1 MGVYPIGTRSGFADA
16 YARNSLEKDVMIKN
30 KCIHF
35 VAGAALLVSVV
46 GCEQLPGNRQQQ
58 GAVIGG
64 ASGAAVGA
72 AVGGEHKVLGA
83 LIGGVLGAGGGYLIG
98 ANMDKITGKDRNGAE
113 RASAEAQ
120 RNPATADEAKRAST
134 ADINKD
140 GFVTLD
146 EVVAMEQAGL
156 SDDEIINRLRSSGQV
171 FELTEQQRQ
180 YLTGRGVSN
189 RVVNQMEN
197 LNREQREKVLQQ
209 EDTSVIG
216 RPATTN

>member
-1 MGVYPIGTRSGFADA
+1 MT
-16 YARNSLEKDVMIKN
+16 
-30 KCIHF
+30 KCISF
-35 VAGAALLVSVV
+35 VAGAAVLVSVV
-46 GCEQLPGNRQQQ
+46 GCEQLPGTKEQQ

-83 LIGGVLGAGGGYLIG
+83 LLGGVLGAGGGYLIG
-98 ANMDKITGKDRNGAE
+98 ANMDKITGKDKSGAE
-113 RASAEAQ
+113 HASAEAQ
-120 RNPATADEAKRAST
+120 RSPATADEAKRATT

-156 SDDEIINRLRSSGQV
+156 SDEEILNRLRSSGQV
-171 FELTEQQRQ
+171 FELTDQQRQ
-180 YLTGRGVSN
+180 YLATRGVSQ
-189 RVVNQMEN
+189 RVVSQMEN
-197 LNREQREKVLQQ
+197 LNREQRDKVLQQQ

-216 RPATTN
+216 RPATTK

>member
-1 MGVYPIGTRSGFADA
+1 
-16 YARNSLEKDVMIKN
+16 MIKN

-46 GCEQLPGNRQQQ
+46 GCEQLPGNKEQQ

-98 ANMDKITGKDRNGAE
+98 ANMDKITGKDKSGAE

-120 RNPATADEAKRAST
+120 RNPATADEAKRATT

-156 SDDEIINRLRSSGQV
+156 SDEEILNRLRASGQI

-180 YLTGRGVSN
+180 YLASRGVSQK
-189 RVVNQMEN
+189 VVTQMEN
-197 LNREQREKVLQQ
+197 LNREQRDKVLQQQ
-209 EDTSVIG
+209 EDTSVIS
-216 RPATTN
+216 RPATTK